1 MGLDQYETVMKAASD
16 PTRVRILKILES
28 GEICVCQIIAVVQL
42 SQPTISNHLSLLKS
56 AGLIKDRK
64 DKKWV
69 FYSLDGQDA
78 DGYAG
83 RVLRNL
89 RGWLNDDPLIERD
102 RERTALARNLGPV
115 TICARGMTLPRG
127 KAACCAPAP
136 SGGIGGA

>member
-1 MGLDQYETVMKAASD
+1 MGLNRYEAVMKAASD

-28 GEICVCQIIAVVQL
+28 GEICVCQIIAVIQL

-56 AGLIKDRK
+56 AGLITDRK

-69 FYSLDGQDA
+69 LYSLDGQD
-78 DGYAG
+78 GYAG
-83 RVLRNL
+83 SVLRNL

-115 TICARGMTLPRG
+115 TICARGMTLPRR
-127 KAACCAPAP
+127 KAVCCSPAP
-136 SGGIGGA
+136 LGGTGSA

>member
-1 MGLDQYETVMKAASD
+1 MGLNRYETVMKAASD

-28 GEICVCQIIAVVQL
+28 GEICVCQIIAVIQL

-69 FYSLDGQDA
+69 FYSLEGQ

-83 RVLRNL
+83 SVLRNL

-115 TICARGMTLPRG
+115 TICARGLTLPRR
-127 KAACCAPAP
+127 KAVCCAPAP
-136 SGGIGGA
+136 SGGVGSA

>member
-1 MGLDQYETVMKAASD
+1 MGLNQYEAVMKAVSD

-28 GEICVCQIIAVVQL
+28 GEICVCQIIAVIQL

-69 FYSLDGQDA
+69 FYSLDGKDA

-83 RVLRNL
+83 RALRNL
-89 RGWLNDDPLIERD
+89 RGCLNDDPVIARD
-102 RERTALARNLGPV
+102 RERTVSARNLGPV
-115 TICARGMTLPRG
+115 TICARGMTLPRR
-127 KAACCAPAP
+127 KALCCAPAIP
-136 SGGIGGA
+136 QEA

>member
-1 MGLDQYETVMKAASD
+1 MGLRQYEAVMKAVSD

-28 GEICVCQIIAVVQL
+28 GEICVCQIIAVIQL
-42 SQPTISNHLSLLKS
+42 SQPTISNHLFLLKS
-56 AGLIKDRK
+56 VGLIKDRK

-69 FYSLDGQDA
+69 LYSLDRKGA

-115 TICARGMTLPRG
+115 TICARGMTLPRR
-127 KAACCAPAP
+127 KALCCAPAIP
-136 SGGIGGA
+136 QKA

>member
-1 MGLDQYETVMKAASD
+1 MGLNQYEAVMKAASD

-56 AGLIKDRK
+56 AGLITDRK

-69 FYSLDGQDA
+69 FYSLDGQD
-78 DGYAG
+78 GYAG
-83 RVLRNL
+83 SVLRNL
-89 RGWLNDDPLIERD
+89 RGWLNDDPLIEKD

-115 TICARGMTLPRG
+115 TICARGMTLPRR
-127 KAACCAPAP
+127 KAVCCSPAP
-136 SGGIGGA
+136 SGGAGRA

>member
-1 MGLDQYETVMKAASD
+1 MGLNQYETVMKAASD

-42 SQPTISNHLSLLKS
+42 SQPTISKHLSLLKS

-89 RGWLNDDPLIERD
+89 RGWLNDDPLIEKD

-115 TICARGMTLPRG
+115 TICARGMTLPRR
-127 KAACCAPAP
+127 KAVCCALAS
-136 SGGIGGA
+136 SGGIGGV

>member
-1 MGLDQYETVMKAASD
+1 MGLKQYEAVMKAASD

-28 GEICVCQIIAVVQL
+28 GEICVCQIIAVIHL
-42 SQPTISNHLSLLKS
+42 SQPSISNNLSLLKS

-69 FYSLDGQDA
+69 FYSLDGKGA

-89 RGWLNDDPLIERD
+89 RGWLNDDPLIARD
-102 RERTALARNLGPV
+102 RERTTLARELGPGM
-115 TICARGMTLPRG
+115 ICARGMTLPRR
-127 KAACCAPAP
+127 KAPCCAPAIP
-136 SGGIGGA
+136 REA

>member
-1 MGLDQYETVMKAASD
+1 MGLTRYEAVMKAASD

-28 GEICVCQIIAVVQL
+28 GEISVCQIIAVIQL

-69 FYSLDGQDA
+69 FYSLEGQG
-78 DGYAG
+78 GYAG
-83 RVLRNL
+83 SVLRNL

-115 TICARGMTLPRG
+115 TICARGMTLPRR
-127 KAACCAPAP
+127 KAVCCAPAP
-136 SGGIGGA
+136 LGGTGGA

>member
-1 MGLDQYETVMKAASD
+1 MGLDQYETVMKAVSD

-69 FYSLDGQDA
+69 LYSLDGKDT

-83 RVLRNL
+83 RALRNL

-127 KAACCAPAP
+127 KAVCCAPAP
-136 SGGIGGA
+136 SGGIVNA

>member
-1 MGLDQYETVMKAASD
+1 MGLRQYEVVMKAASD

-28 GEICVCQIIAVVQL
+28 GEICVCQIIAVIHL

-69 FYSLDGQDA
+69 FYSLEGKGTDGHV
-78 DGYAG
+78 G

-89 RGWLNDDPLIERD
+89 RGWLNDDPLIARD
-102 RERTALARNLGPV
+102 RERTALAHELGPG
-115 TICARGMTLPRG
+115 TICSRGMTLPRR
-127 KAACCAPAP
+127 KAVCCASLPT
-136 SGGIGGA
+136 

>member
-1 MGLDQYETVMKAASD
+1 MGLNQYEAVMKAASD
-16 PTRVRILKILES
+16 PTRIRILKILEG
-28 GEICVCQIIAVVQL
+28 GEICVCQIIAVIQL

-56 AGLIKDRK
+56 AGLITDRK

-83 RVLRNL
+83 RTLRNL
-89 RGWLNDDPLIERD
+89 RDLLNDDPLIERD
-102 RERTALARNLGPV
+102 RERTALARKLGPV
-115 TICARGMTLPRG
+115 TICALGMTLPRG

-136 SGGIGGA
+136 SGGIGSA

>member
-1 MGLDQYETVMKAASD
+1 MGLNQYETVMKAASD

-78 DGYAG
+78 DEYAG

-115 TICARGMTLPRG
+115 TICARGMTLPRRETI
-127 KAACCAPAP
+127 CCAPAP

>member
-1 MGLDQYETVMKAASD
+1 MGLKQYESAMKAISD

-28 GEICVCQIIAVVQL
+28 GELCVCQIIAVIHV

-56 AGLIKDRK
+56 AGLIRDRK

-69 FYSLDGQDA
+69 LYSLDGKDT

-89 RGWLNDDPLIERD
+89 RRWLNDDPLIARD
-102 RERTALARNLGPV
+102 RERTALARELGPV
-115 TICARGMTLPRG
+115 TICARGMTIPRR
-127 KAACCAPAP
+127 KAVCCAQAP
-136 SGGIGGA
+136 LGGIGGA